1 MALGSV
7 LKQSHPVSE
16 IVIVDDCSDPPL
28 KVRHHK
34 AIKLIR
40 NDKNKGPAFSRNR
53 GVANSSG
60 EFIAFLDAD
69 DQWFLDKINVQIK
82 HLEKVSKQ
90 LAGRMKPCVVLCGA
104 EVVRSGVRTC
114 KIPREFQDMKYFMSG
129 NWFFPGSTLLIRR
142 TLFIKMGGFDPNLCR
157 LEDYEFF
164 IRLRESGAIFT
175 VVKRALCRI
184 NEPHA
189 SYPK

>member
-1 MALGSV
+1 MRQLSKIPSVSVIMPAYNCQKSLNMALGSV

-28 KVRHHK
+28 KVRHHES
-34 AIKLIR
+34 IKLIR

-69 DQWFLDKINVQIK
+69 DQWFFDKINIQIK

-90 LAGRMKPCVVLCGA
+90 LAGRMKPCVVLCG
-104 EVVRSGVRTC
+104 E
-114 KIPREFQDMKYFMSG
+114 K
-129 NWFFPGSTLLIRR
+129 
-142 TLFIKMGGFDPNLCR
+142 
-157 LEDYEFF
+157 
-164 IRLRESGAIFT
+164 
-175 VVKRALCRI
+175 
-184 NEPHA
+184 
-189 SYPK
+189 